1 MVPRA
6 PNRAPISLLPSGP
19 GEVQGVLSHGGPV
32 LILHGEGSSSLVKLL
47 VKQLGMAKITL
58 SGDPVSTVGDLPALG
73 SKAPEFTLV
82 QQDLSEISKAD
93 IPEGKIILNIFPS
106 VDTGICAMSVR
117 RFNQMAADLDDT
129 TVVCASKDLPFA
141 FERFCG
147 AEGIDGVITASAF
160 RSSFGDDYGVE
171 MADGALAGLLSRS
184 VVVIDSDGD
193 VVYTEQVPEIKQEP
207 DYQAALDAVVALD
220 S

>member
-1 MVPRA
+1 M
-6 PNRAPISLLPSGP
+6 
-19 GEVQGVLSHGGPV
+19 LSHGGPV

-58 SGDPVSTVGDLPALG
+58 SGDPVSTVADLPALG

-129 TVVCASKDLPFA
+129 TVVCVSKDLPFA